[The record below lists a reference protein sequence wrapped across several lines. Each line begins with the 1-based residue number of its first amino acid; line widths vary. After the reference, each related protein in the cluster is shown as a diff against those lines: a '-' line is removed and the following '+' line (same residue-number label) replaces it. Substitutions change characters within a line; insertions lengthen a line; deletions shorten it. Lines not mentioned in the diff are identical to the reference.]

1 MLADTIYD
9 HFKDIYH
16 SKLPPSQKAA
26 ITSPKNTISEVIN
39 EISNSDAYDV
49 FCMQENAVYTT
60 NVRELLS
67 AKNVSNMAIK
77 PYLYSIPSLSPKDT
91 VNKASNIMAY
101 YRMRSVPIV
110 EDNEIIGQVG
120 AKDILSLFLSKD
132 NKWIKANMIFTQNPI
147 TLNSNDSL
155 GTARRIMSTKRIDHI
170 PILHKGSVR
179 QVLTSFH
186 VLQTIIPRERLSK
199 QSIGMK
205 KIRRQE
211 SPIGNIGST
220 RIPQCSPKDDLNSI
234 LGAMLSTNTTCSLVS
249 VWNSLHGIITYR
261 DILSLLAAKIESE
274 IPFYIV
280 GLPEDESKAGII
292 ISKFTNTLKRL
303 QKVYGDIVE
312 ARATIKRQR
321 VQGSRQHNEVSIH
334 ITTPYKTFV
343 HEESGWDLSQVFDSL
358 NQRLLRKL
366 SRRAKQRSKPTIRK
380 VDLPISSV

>member
-39 EISNSDAYDV
+39 KISNSDVYDV
-49 FCMQENAVYTT
+49 FCMQENSVYTT

-77 PYLYSIPSLSPKDT
+77 PYLYSIPSLSPNDT

-321 VQGSRQHNEVSIH
+321 IQGSRQHNEVSIH

-358 NQRLLRKL
+358 NQKLLRKL

>member
-16 SKLPPSQKAA
+16 SKLPPAQKAV
-26 ITSPKNTISEVIN
+26 ITSPTNTVSEVIN
-39 EISNSDAYDV
+39 KISNSDVYDV
-49 FCMQENAVYTT
+49 FCMQNNSVYTT

-67 AKNVSNMAIK
+67 AKNVSGMMIK
-77 PYLYSIPSLSPKDT
+77 PYLYTIPSLSPNDT

-101 YRMRSVPIV
+101 YRMRAVPIV

-147 TLNSNDSL
+147 TLNSTDSL

-170 PILHKGSVR
+170 PILNKGAVR

-199 QSIGMK
+199 QLIGMK

-211 SPIGNIGST
+211 SSIGNIGST

-234 LGAMLSTNTTCSLVS
+234 LNSMLSTNTTCSLVS

-280 GLPEDESKAGII
+280 GLPEDASNSGII

-312 ARATIKRQR
+312 ARATIKRHRTQA
-321 VQGSRQHNEVSIH
+321 SRQYNEVSIH

-380 VDLPISSV
+380 TDLPISPL